1 MNRHTVTQRLVY
13 YIRDNHIPVERIQ
26 ADLGIPE
33 GKLQYREGEEL
44 TASEFL
50 SLCQYLNIH
59 PEHLKCD
66 RDNQ

>member
-1 MNRHTVTQRLVY
+1 MNRQTVTQRLVY

-33 GKLQYREGEEL
+33 GKLQYSEGEEL

-59 PEHLKCD
+59 PEQLRYD
-66 RDNQ
+66 EDN

>member
-1 MNRHTVTQRLVY
+1 MNRQTVTQRLVY

-33 GKLQYREGEEL
+33 DKLQYREGEEL

-59 PEHLKCD
+59 PEQLKSD
-66 RDNQ
+66 RDN